1 MDAVTREFQRLTRLV
16 LDDLATDSERAEL
29 ARISAAQPE
38 LVAAVVDELTI
49 DGLLKW
55 RSGSITDPLPKV
67 DLATPERRAWLA
79 RLTPR
84 SIPLWT
90 GALAATV
97 LLALGYGA
105 WFAAGVRAERAA
117 VADIVEQEGVTWEEG
132 ATALLA
138 SGAVQPGRLS
148 STGGEYTLQF
158 RDGPTIR
165 VQGNS
170 SLEIKSRM
178 LVRLDHGRATAKVP
192 ENSIGFTIESAL
204 VDVVDQGTEFGI
216 SVGDGQADVV
226 VFDGEV
232 DVKPTHGQSPGQK
245 RLTQGQAVGVGQA
258 GFINRLTDVR
268 RDVDGR
274 WWRGDRPD
282 DDDSV
287 IASVSD
293 NIGGSTDVYMC
304 YQTTHHGLQDDAVA
318 YSDNPNHQWNGLTPD
333 GLPEFLR
340 GADYIR
346 TFNHYRYMKYFEMTV
361 ELHRPAILYVFAD
374 NRVPPPQWLTEGF
387 EDTGVDIGLDEGPWL
402 KDIPEEYRE
411 FDVNKTS
418 FGAGKSIDNV
428 FSVWRRECREEQSIQ
443 LGSAGEG
450 IGEGETGRAMY
461 GIAATPL
468 ASERSASS
476 EVRE

>member
-1 MDAVTREFQRLTRLV
+1 
-16 LDDLATDSERAEL
+16 
-29 ARISAAQPE
+29 
-38 LVAAVVDELTI
+38 
-49 DGLLKW
+49 
-55 RSGSITDPLPKV
+55 
-67 DLATPERRAWLA
+67 
-79 RLTPR
+79 
-84 SIPLWT
+84 
-90 GALAATV
+90 
-97 LLALGYGA
+97 
-105 WFAAGVRAERAA
+105 
-117 VADIVEQEGVTWEEG
+117 
-132 ATALLA
+132 
-138 SGAVQPGRLS
+138 
-148 STGGEYTLQF
+148 LQF

-216 SVGDGQADVV
+216 SVSDGQADVV

-346 TFNHYRYMKYFEMTV
+346 TFNHYRYMTYFEMTV

-418 FGAGKSIDNV
+418 VGAGNSIDNV
-428 FSVWRRECREEQSIQ
+428 FSIWRRECREEQSIH
-443 LGSAGEG
+443 LGSAGEV
-450 IGEGETGRAMY
+450 IGEGEQGRAMY

-468 ASERSASS
+468 ASESSASS

>member
-1 MDAVTREFQRLTRLV
+1 MDAATRDFQRLTRLV

-67 DLATPERRAWLA
+67 DLATPGRRAWFT

-105 WFAAGVRAERAA
+105 WFTAGVRSELAA
-117 VADIVEQEGVTWEEG
+117 VADIVEQDGVTWEEG

-158 RDGPTIR
+158 RNGPTIR

-232 DVKPTHGQSPGQK
+232 DVKPNQGQAPSQQ

-258 GFINRLTDVR
+258 GVIDRLTDVR
-268 RDVDGR
+268 RDLDGR
-274 WWRGDRPD
+274 WWRGDRPGD
-282 DDDSV
+282 DGSV

-293 NIGGSTDVYMC
+293 NIGGSTEVYMC
-304 YQTTHHGLQDDAVA
+304 YQTTRHGLQDDAVA

-340 GADYIR
+340 GSDYIR
-346 TFNHYRYMKYFEMTV
+346 TFNHYRYMTYFEMTV
-361 ELHRPAILYVFAD
+361 ELKRPAILYVFAD

-418 FGAGKSIDNV
+418 VGAGNSIDNV
-428 FSVWRRECREEQSIQ
+428 FSVWRRECREEQSVH
-443 LGSAGEG
+443 LGSAGEV
-450 IGEGETGRAMY
+450 IGEGEEGRSMY

-468 ASERSASS
+468 DDEGSGVAK
-476 EVRE
+476 